1 MQTIWLNL
9 PEPLRYYEII
19 IIAHWK
25 MICIHVYAPIKKYL
39 KHTGLYL
46 KLRSP
51 IKVENMFT
59 QQTDSQLGWDREEY
73 DL

>member
-1 MQTIWLNL
+1 
-9 PEPLRYYEII
+9 
-19 IIAHWK
+19 

-59 QQTDSQLGWDREEY
+59 QQTEIVNWGGTEKSMTYKTYKTYKSYINELT
-73 DL
+73 